1 MFENVLQAI
10 LWSLMEK
17 HFKTRLFSSNAWILV
32 TFNIKIILEGK
43 PKYNPHM

>member
-10 LWSLMEK
+10 FWSLMEK
-17 HFKTRLFSSNAWILV
+17 HFKMRLFSSNARILV
-32 TFNIKIILEGK
+32 AFKIKIILEGK